1 MGISNLSFS
10 ATNVNVG
17 LDDDKSANPR
27 AGDMYLSTDTGIFY
41 KCFVDDA
48 WVSDL
53 KTKTGSYTGDYTVN
67 RAIPHTL
74 DAKPLLVVIER
85 SSGDLVGISVVDT
98 NFVRI
103 INGAATDYQTVTA
116 RDSTNF
122 YIPQELNA
130 SEQDYDWVV
139 IS

>member
-1 MGISNLSFS
+1 MAITNLSFG

-17 LDDDKSANPR
+17 LDADKSANPR
-27 AGDMYLSTDTGIFY
+27 AGDMYLATDSKIFY
-41 KCFVDDA
+41 RCFVDDT
-48 WVSDL
+48 WLSDL
-53 KTKTGSYTGDYTVN
+53 ITKTGSYTGDYTAN
-67 RAIPHTL
+67 RAIPHGL
-74 DAKPLLVVIER
+74 DNKPMLVIIQR
-85 SSGDLVGISVVDT
+85 SLGDVLGVSVVDT
-98 NFVRI
+98 NFIRM

-116 RDSTNF
+116 KDSTNF